1 MLGMGDPT
9 PDQQKNIADAKSAG
23 AHAMVCLCPMC
34 IHSLHGVAH
43 NNGLPL
49 IFLGD
54 LARMAL
60 GELTPPGSTQ
70 GD

>member
-1 MLGMGDPT
+1 
-9 PDQQKNIADAKSAG
+9 
-23 AHAMVCLCPMC
+23 
-34 IHSLHGVAH
+34 VAH
-43 NNGLPL
+43 KNGLPL

-60 GELTPPGSTQ
+60 GELTPPDSPQ